1 MYLNGVRRMWKEII
15 LWAHAVFGTLG
26 VLAAVWLFVEV
37 LNISETNKIR
47 IRYSSVMTAV
57 FMWLSFILAGYWYV
71 TWYPA
76 DKAIILAGPWKWAHE
91 FFMEVKEHIFF
102 MILLLGTYLPIAVHT
117 TNPLS
122 DKRVRRMILV
132 VAALIALLGLLMDGF
147 GAIIIMGVK
156 LGLLPPF

>member
-1 MYLNGVRRMWKEII
+1 MWKEII

-71 TWYPA
+71 T
-76 DKAIILAGPWKWAHE
+76 
-91 FFMEVKEHIFF
+91 
-102 MILLLGTYLPIAVHT
+102 
-117 TNPLS
+117 
-122 DKRVRRMILV
+122 
-132 VAALIALLGLLMDGF
+132 
-147 GAIIIMGVK
+147 
-156 LGLLPPF
+156 